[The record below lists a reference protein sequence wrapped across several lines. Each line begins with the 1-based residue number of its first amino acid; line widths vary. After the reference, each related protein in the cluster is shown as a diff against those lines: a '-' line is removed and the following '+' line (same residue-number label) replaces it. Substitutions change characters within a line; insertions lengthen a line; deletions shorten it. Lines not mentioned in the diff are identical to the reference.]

1 MNYKKKLLC
10 FLKKCLLMNEP
21 IIDNNSEKINTIKNT
36 DTMVREEYRYRTLKL
51 TEYETFIYIKVA
63 SYFD

>member
-1 MNYKKKLLC
+1 
-10 FLKKCLLMNEP
+10 MNEP